1 MIRLLLSA
9 RRECINIHS
18 ALLSTSSVLPK
29 AGDNRMLFMPH
40 SPGIYVA
47 LVLKSTSEIEQ
58 EQMMD
63 YPDSVSDLSAF
74 TAAHMP
80 NKYNNGNNDATT

>member
-9 RRECINIHS
+9 KRECINIQS
-18 ALLSTSSVLPK
+18 ALLSSNNLMPK

-47 LVLKSTSEIEQ
+47 LVLKDALEIE
-58 EQMMD
+58 
-63 YPDSVSDLSAF
+63 
-74 TAAHMP
+74 
-80 NKYNNGNNDATT
+80 